1 MIQETNTTEQANN
14 IFQNTFSALKVS
26 RLLRQAGIRKS
37 KGIPVLEVFKFLVLL
52 VFQGKNL
59 YRFLASFRSKAEF
72 SKNSVYRMLN
82 GQKYNWR
89 RFIHSLSVKV
99 IGFIRPLT
107 GPERV
112 KVLILDDTII
122 PRNRSKKVELLA
134 KVHDHT
140 SMKFKKGFSLLTVG
154 WSDGYSFVPTDFA
167 MLSSA
172 NKTNRYQ
179 EINKNIDKR
188 SNGYK
193 RRIES
198 MQRKSDTAVNLIK
211 NSLNQ
216 GIEANYVLMDSW
228 FTHEPLIKSCLDE
241 GIDVIG
247 MVKQMKQKYSFQG
260 KRYDLKE
267 LRNLLPKCRKGNII
281 GSMLVSTKSN
291 ILVKLVYVKNRN
303 KKRNWLV
310 ILSTDCSL
318 SNEEIVRIYG
328 NRWSIEVFF
337 KSAKSLLKLGSEFQ
351 GRSYDMMIAHTTIVM
366 TRFILTEWLR
376 REENDQKTF
385 GELFFICCDDIQDM
399 DLITALQN
407 LINFVLDWANEVK
420 SVSVNMVKNQLQQWI
435 SRQAAFIK
443 ALFSNFCW
451 ES

>member
-1 MIQETNTTEQANN
+1 
-14 IFQNTFSALKVS
+14 
-26 RLLRQAGIRKS
+26 
-37 KGIPVLEVFKFLVLL
+37 
-52 VFQGKNL
+52 
-59 YRFLASFRSKAEF
+59 
-72 SKNSVYRMLN
+72 
-82 GQKYNWR
+82 
-89 RFIHSLSVKV
+89 
-99 IGFIRPLT
+99 
-107 GPERV
+107 
-112 KVLILDDTII
+112 
-122 PRNRSKKVELLA
+122 
-134 KVHDHT
+134 
-140 SMKFKKGFSLLTVG
+140 
-154 WSDGYSFVPTDFA
+154 
-167 MLSSA
+167 
-172 NKTNRYQ
+172 
-179 EINKNIDKR
+179 
-188 SNGYK
+188 
-193 RRIES
+193 

-211 NSLNQ
+211 NSLKQ
-216 GIEANYVLMDSW
+216 GIEADYVLMDSW

-267 LRNLLPKCRKGNII
+267 LRNMLPKCRKGNII